1 MEITKPNVPMAGQ
14 PSGNQSSGKVQPLGK
29 AYADAMDFAG
39 LLQPGQRL
47 IGLDLGT
54 KTIGLALSDVTR
66 TIATPLETI
75 KRVKFTPDVQRLLAI
90 AAEHK
95 VGGFVLG
102 LPVNMIGDE
111 GPRAQATRGFARSL
125 NAISPLPILFWDER
139 LSSAAAERTLLEADT
154 SRKRRA
160 EVIDKMAAGIIL
172 QGAMDRMRYLVR
184 TAEAANSET
193 KSD

>member
-1 MEITKPNVPMAGQ
+1 METSKPNV
-14 PSGNQSSGKVQPLGK
+14 KVPPLGK
-29 AYADAMDFAG
+29 AYQDAMVFAG
-39 LLQPGQRL
+39 LLAPGARL

-66 TIATPLETI
+66 TIATPFETI
-75 KRVKFTPDVQRLLAI
+75 KRVKFTPDVQRLLGI

-95 VGGFVLG
+95 VGGLVLG

-111 GPRAQATRGFARSL
+111 GPRAQATRGFARSV
-125 NAISPLPILFWDER
+125 NAISHLPILFWDER
-139 LSSAAAERTLLEADT
+139 LSSAAAERTLIAADT

-184 TAEAANSET
+184 QGP
-193 KSD
+193 SD

>member
-1 MEITKPNVPMAGQ
+1 METTKPNV
-14 PSGNQSSGKVQPLGK
+14 KVLPLGK
-29 AYADAMDFAG
+29 AYEDAMEFAA
-39 LLQPGQRL
+39 LLLPGQRL

-54 KTIGLALSDVTR
+54 KTIGIALSDVTR

-75 KRVKFTPDVQRLLAI
+75 KRVKFTPDVARLLAI

-95 VGGFVLG
+95 IGGFVLG

-111 GPRAQATRGFARSL
+111 GPRAQATRGFARSV

-172 QGAMDRMRYLVR
+172 QGAMDRVR
-184 TAEAANSET
+184 FRPALPALDPTE
-193 KSD
+193 

>member
-1 MEITKPNVPMAGQ
+1 MEITKPNSP
-14 PSGNQSSGKVQPLGK
+14 GKVPPLGTV
-29 AYADAMDFAG
+29 YADAMEFAA
-39 LLQPGQRL
+39 LLAPGQRL

-90 AAEHK
+90 VAEHK
-95 VGGFVLG
+95 VGGLVLG

-172 QGAMDRMRYLVR
+172 QGAMDRMRYMIR
-184 TAEAANSET
+184 AASHDAT
-193 KSD
+193 

>member
-1 MEITKPNVPMAGQ
+1 MDKPQ
-14 PSGNQSSGKVQPLGK
+14 PAPQSTPPPAAKPAKLPPLGK
-29 AYADAMDFAG
+29 AYSDAMAFAAA
-39 LLQPGQRL
+39 LLPGQRL

-75 KRVKFTPDVQRLLAI
+75 KRVKFTPDVQRLLSL

-125 NAISPLPILFWDER
+125 HELTALPILFWDER
-139 LSSAAAERTLLEADT
+139 LSSVAAERTLLEANT
-154 SRKRRA
+154 SRRRRA
-160 EVIDKMAAGIIL
+160 EVIDKIAAGIIL
-172 QGAMDRMRYLVR
+172 QGAMDRMRYLARSASTDVP
-184 TAEAANSET
+184 TE
-193 KSD
+193 

>member
-1 MEITKPNVPMAGQ
+1 MEITKPNMPSAGKM
-14 PSGNQSSGKVQPLGK
+14 PPLGK
-29 AYADAMDFAG
+29 AYADPMEFAS
-39 LLQPGQRL
+39 LLLPGQRL
-47 IGLDLGT
+47 VGLDLGT

-90 AAEHK
+90 AAEHRI
-95 VGGFVLG
+95 GGFVLG

-125 NAISPLPILFWDER
+125 NAISPLPVLFWDER

-154 SRKRRA
+154 SRRRRA

-172 QGAMDRMRYLVR
+172 QGAIDRMRYVSR
-184 TAEAANSET
+184 SA
-193 KSD
+193 

>member
-1 MEITKPNVPMAGQ
+1 MEITKPNATA
-14 PSGNQSSGKVQPLGK
+14 SGTAIGICYG
-29 AYADAMDFAG
+29 DAMAFAV
-39 LLQPGQRL
+39 LLLPGQRL

-75 KRVKFTPDVQRLLAI
+75 KRVKFTPDVARLLAI
-90 AAEHK
+90 AADHK

-125 NAISPLPILFWDER
+125 NQLTPLPILFWDER
-139 LSSAAAERTLLEADT
+139 LSSAAAERTLIEADT

-160 EVIDKMAAGIIL
+160 AVIDKMAAGIIL
-172 QGAMDRMRYLVR
+172 QGAIDRMRY
-184 TAEAANSET
+184 
-193 KSD
+193 KSVQPSIE